1 MKKVFTFLAFFI
13 SASMAVPAFADK
25 TAFLECVISQ
35 GRDGGRLV
43 RIPVDTTY
51 DIAVPSTYV
60 TTYEI
65 GETPL
70 YKFSADLNNLESKIE
85 VQITVKHPK
94 GFGATITGTDKI
106 LYFPEFG
113 NINSIS
119 SIICDLNPM

>member
-1 MKKVFTFLAFFI
+1 MKKVFTVLAFFI
-13 SASMAVPAFADK
+13 SASIAVPALADK

-51 DIAVPSTYV
+51 DLTVPSSFV
-60 TTYEI
+60 TTYEV

-70 YKFSADLNNLESKIE
+70 YKFSADINNVESKVE
-85 VQITVKHPK
+85 VQITVKNPK
-94 GFGATITGTDKI
+94 GFGATIQGSDKV
-106 LYFPEFG
+106 LYSPEFG

-119 SIICDLNPM
+119 SIFCDLKSM

>member
-1 MKKVFTFLAFFI
+1 MKKVLTVIAFFI
-13 SASMAVPAFADK
+13 SATMAVPALASNM
-25 TAFLECVISQ
+25 AFLECVISQ
-35 GRDGGRLV
+35 GRDGGRMV

-51 DIAVPSTYV
+51 DPAVPSTFL

-70 YKFSADLNNLESKIE
+70 YKFSAEVNNLESKVE
-85 VQITVKHPK
+85 VQITVKHAK
-94 GFGATITGTDKI
+94 GFGATIQGSDKI

-119 SIICDLNPM
+119 SIFCNLKPM